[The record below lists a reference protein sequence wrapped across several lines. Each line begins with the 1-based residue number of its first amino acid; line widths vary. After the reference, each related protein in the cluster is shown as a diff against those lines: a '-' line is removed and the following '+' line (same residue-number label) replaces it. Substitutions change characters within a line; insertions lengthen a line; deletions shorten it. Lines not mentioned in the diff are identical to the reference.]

1 MAEAAPDA
9 WLGAM
14 EACTT
19 ELSNLDETELEGAIY
34 RGKETWR
41 LVEIILKL
49 MAGRPIAFEDR
60 NKASDPWRKVL
71 VVAKEGEEVAQLTFD
86 NGANGAT
93 SARGSPERCRA
104 SACGAICD
112 VSTST
117 SKSATPDNSPTVPTS
132 SSDAA
137 TRCATRKVASQC
149 EDPGATEASETGKK
163 CDLGFQD
170 IRK

>member
-71 VVAKEGEEVAQLTFD
+71 VVAKEGEEVAD
-86 NGANGAT
+86 CWW
-93 SARGSPERCRA
+93 RR
-104 SACGAICD
+104 
-112 VSTST
+112 
-117 SKSATPDNSPTVPTS
+117 
-132 SSDAA
+132 
-137 TRCATRKVASQC
+137 
-149 EDPGATEASETGKK
+149 
-163 CDLGFQD
+163 
-170 IRK
+170 